1 MARGAGMPWL
11 VDGGDNPLPPPSVVA
26 GLKEIN
32 PRLGLNYHKAL
43 HAFMVTLQWH
53 EDDERRQ
60 MIRDGVMSPDADF
73 EILCPVPADVSF
85 DELRGWLESQLVRVA
100 NTREDVK
107 RMVADHE
114 ARIAKQ
120 NAGVVQA
127 KADEAADQFIE
138 AVANPAP
145 AHGRRRTRIA

>member
-1 MARGAGMPWL
+1 MPWL

-32 PRLGLNYHKAL
+32 PRLGLNYHTTMR
-43 HAFMVTLQWH
+43 AFMVTLQWA
-53 EDDERRQ
+53 EDDARRQ
-60 MIRDGVMSPDADF
+60 MIRDGVVSPHADF

-85 DELRGWLESQLVRVA
+85 DELRGWLESQLVRVGSQ
-100 NTREDVK
+100 REDVK